1 MPRAERLSQV
11 LDFLRARDSAQAE
24 DIADELGVSL
34 RTVYRDIAALREQGL
49 PISGEPGPGGGIRLE
64 RTRGVASVHLSTDEV
79 VSLWLAAQLSR
90 SSTALPWGAA
100 ARSALDKLLASVPDA
115 RARELRAL
123 LRRVVVGPPAT
134 ANVAATSGA
143 PPRELLAVFEVAFA
157 RGVGLG
163 FDYEDRNGVRTS
175 RRVEPHGPLV
185 QQPVW
190 YVLAFD
196 LERAAA
202 RMFRMDRI
210 SRARPLEEVRF
221 TPRLDV
227 VRELTAPLDDL
238 TRSPASS

>member
-1 MPRAERLSQV
+1 MSRAERLSQV
-11 LDFLRARDSAQAE
+11 LALLRARDSAQAE
-24 DIADELGVSL
+24 EIAEELGVSL
-34 RTVYRDIAALREQGL
+34 RTVYRDIAALREQGQ

-79 VSLWLAAQLSR
+79 VSLWLAARLSR
-90 SSTALPWGAA
+90 SSTSLPWGSA
-100 ARSALDKLLASVPDA
+100 ARSALDKLFVSVPDA

-134 ANVAATSGA
+134 ANVAANSGA
-143 PPRELLAVFEVAFA
+143 PPSELLAVFEGAFA
-157 RGVGLG
+157 RNVGLG
-163 FDYEDRNGVRTS
+163 FDYEDRNGVMSS
-175 RRVEPHGPLV
+175 RRVEPHGLLV

-196 LERAAA
+196 PERAAP

-210 SRARPLEEVRF
+210 RRARPLASMRF

-227 VRELTAPLDDL
+227 VRELTSPL
-238 TRSPASS
+238 TGT